1 MYAYRFDAGLGC
13 GGCFLGLGLV
23 VLLLGTPVLWLIGLT
38 LRPGGHGAWALGAV
52 GLVMAVG
59 IFIMKKIYLAFDRRR
74 YLSGLSPDDAQKLRE
89 SQAAYDE
96 VRAHEI
102 SAAAQRAQDRKQENE
117 VAEAA
122 RQVVSEESR
131 QRYRAA
137 AMERRHEQGDF
148 SQEKLSA
155 VGVKLEG
162 GGIACPRCNGTTW
175 RVKRRA
181 GNKGVAITSAVVL
194 SPLGGCG
201 DSDRHE
207 YDHSPVRDLFR
218 QLPQGLATRLCL
230 EAQDKPPPPSLSNEA
245 QPGTLHARVQG

>member
-1 MYAYRFDAGLGC
+1 MPNLDNYPAVAAYRRRGETRDGC
-13 GGCFLGLGLV
+13 LLMLAIAA
-23 VLLLGTPVLWLIGLT
+23 LLLGTPILWLVGLT
-38 LRPGGHGAWALGAV
+38 LRPLGHGAWVLGAV
-52 GLVMAVG
+52 GLALAVG
-59 IFIMKKIYLAFDRRR
+59 IFIIRKCWSRIFRASDERR
-74 YLSGLSPDDAQKLRE
+74 YWSRLSPDEAQDLRE

-96 VRAHEI
+96 ERAQEI
-102 SAAAQRAQDRKQENE
+102 RGAAQRAQDRKQENE

-122 RQVVSEESR
+122 RQVASEESR

-181 GNKGVAITSAVVL
+181 GNKGVEIAGV
-194 SPLGGCG
+194 SPLLGAAIAAG
-201 DSDRHE
+201 S
-207 YDHSPVRDLFR
+207 SKT
-218 QLPQGLATRLCL
+218 A
-230 EAQDKPPPPSLSNEA
+230 
-245 QPGTLHARVQG
+245 VQCVTCSADFLRA

>member
-1 MYAYRFDAGLGC
+1 VPNLENYPAVAAYRRRGETRDGCLFMLGI
-13 GGCFLGLGLV
+13 V
-23 VLLLGTPVLWLIGLT
+23 ALLLGTPLLWLVGLI
-38 LRPGGHGAWALGAV
+38 LRPLGHGAWALGAV
-52 GLVMAVG
+52 GLAMAVG
-59 IFIMKKIYLAFDRRR
+59 IFITRKCWSRIFRASDERR
-74 YLSGLSPDDAQKLRE
+74 YWSRLSPDEAQNLRE

-96 VRAHEI
+96 ERAQEI
-102 SAAAQRAQDRKQENE
+102 SEAAQRAQDRKQENE

-181 GNKGVAITSAVVL
+181 GNKGVAIASAVVL
-194 SPLGGCG
+194 SPLVGG
-201 DSDRHE
+201 
-207 YDHSPVRDLFR
+207 
-218 QLPQGLATRLCL
+218 AI
-230 EAQDKPPPPSLSNEA
+230 AA
-245 QPGTLHARVQG
+245 GTSKTTVQCVTCSANFLRA